1 MTSALFKAFMGQD
14 VIYVPEDEVAI
25 VTPLP
30 ETPPSE
36 PLGAPTPSEALSS
49 SQQEQPS

>member
-1 MTSALFKAFMGQD
+1 MTSSIFKTVMGQD

-30 ETPPSE
+30 ETPSE
-36 PLGAPTPSEALSS
+36 PLSAPTPPSEAESS
-49 SQQEQPS
+49 SQLE